1 MAACKREKHL
11 PTAATARQCGERP
24 AGGNMSELSYIHGA
38 SAQPLIGET
47 IGRHFDRMAA
57 RFAERDALVVR
68 HQGVRWSYQELKER
82 VDAFAAGL
90 IALGLERG
98 ERIGIWSPNNSEWVI
113 AQFATAKAGLIL
125 VNINPAYRTAELE
138 YALNKAGC
146 SALISAPRFKSSDY
160 LAMLDELAPELADAA
175 PGELRAARLPDLR
188 LVITIGEEPAPG
200 ALRFD
205 DVTGL
210 AGAAE
215 RERLEALNQ
224 ELQFDDPIN
233 IQFTSGTTGFP
244 KGATLTHHNILNN
257 GFFIAEAMKFSER
270 DRVCIPVPL
279 YHCFGMVI
287 GNLGALTHGAAMV
300 YPSEGFEALATLE
313 AIAAE
318 RCTVLHGV
326 PTMFIAQLDHPEFA
340 RFDLSS
346 LRTGVMAGS
355 PCPIE
360 VMRRAVE
367 RMHLS
372 EIVIGYGMT
381 ETSPAS
387 TVTSADD
394 PLERRVSTVGRAMP
408 HVEVKIVD
416 AEGRIVPRGVPGEL
430 LTRGY
435 LVMLGYWND
444 PEKTAEAVDEAGW
457 MRTGDLAT
465 IDAEG
470 YCNIVGRIKDMVIRG
485 GENVYPREIEEFLY
499 RHPKVQEVQVIGV
512 PDPRY
517 GEELCAWIRLRDG
530 EGATVEEIQLF
541 CRGQI
546 AHFKIPRY
554 IKFVDGFPM
563 TVTGKI
569 QKFVMRDVMIREL
582 GLSLQKTA

>member
-1 MAACKREKHL
+1 
-11 PTAATARQCGERP
+11 
-24 AGGNMSELSYIHGA
+24 MSGSSYIHGA
-38 SAQPLIGET
+38 SPQPLIGET
-47 IGRHFDRMAA
+47 IGRHFDHIAA

-68 HQGVRWSYQELKER
+68 HQGVRWSYAELKER
-82 VDAFAAGL
+82 VDQFAAGL
-90 IALGLERG
+90 LALGLERG
-98 ERIGIWSPNNSEWVI
+98 QRIGIWSPNNSEWVV

-125 VNINPAYRTAELE
+125 VNINPAYRTVELE

-146 SALISAPRFKSSDY
+146 AALITAPSFKTSDY
-160 LAMLDELAPELADAA
+160 LPMLRELAPELDGAA
-175 PGELRAARLPDLR
+175 PGALEAARLPDLR
-188 LVITIGEEPAPG
+188 LVVTIGEGRVAG
-200 ALRFD
+200 ALRFG
-205 DVTGL
+205 DVAGL
-210 AGAAE
+210 AGPAE
-215 RERLEALNQ
+215 RQRLETLAE

-233 IQFTSGTTGFP
+233 IQFTSGTTGSP

-300 YPSEGFEALATLE
+300 YPSEGFEPLATLA
-313 AIAAE
+313 AIEAE

-416 AEGRIVPRGVPGEL
+416 AEGRIVPRGMPGEL

-444 PEKTAEAVDEAGW
+444 PEKTEEAVDEAGW
-457 MRTGDLAT
+457 MHTGDLAT
-465 IDAEG
+465 IDDEG

-512 PDPRY
+512 PDPRL
-517 GEELCAWIRLRDG
+517 GEELCAWIRLREG
-530 EGATVEEIQLF
+530 EGASAEEIQLF
-541 CRGQI
+541 CRGRI

-554 IKFVDGFPM
+554 IKFVDAFPM

-569 QKFVMRDVMIREL
+569 QKFVMRETMIREL